1 MSTIKIEVDDS
12 KVDIVLNIIK
22 NLKENIVS
30 KYEVVS
36 DNSEQKDFI
45 RLSQKPLKKI
55 WDNKEDSEYD
65 RFLEA

>member
-36 DNSEQKDFI
+36 DTTEQKDFI

-55 WDNKEDSEYD
+55 WDNKEDSDYD
-65 RFLEA
+65 RFLQA